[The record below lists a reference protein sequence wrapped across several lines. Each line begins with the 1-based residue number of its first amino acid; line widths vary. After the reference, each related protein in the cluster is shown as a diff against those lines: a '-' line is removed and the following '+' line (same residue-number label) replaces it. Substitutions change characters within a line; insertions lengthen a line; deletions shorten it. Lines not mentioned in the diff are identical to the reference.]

1 MEGNKFLYRK
11 IDHIGIAVR
20 SLDAALKTYG
30 AGLGMRADHIEEVPE
45 QKTRVALI
53 QLGESRLELLE
64 AMEEDSPIGRF
75 IAKRGEGLHHLCFQ
89 VEDLERTL
97 LRLKEAGVRLIDEI
111 PRRGAGNCLVAFI
124 HPTSTC
130 GVLVELSQNSL

>member
-1 MEGNKFLYRK
+1 MYRK

-20 SLDAALKTYG
+20 SLDAALKIYS
-30 AGLGMRADHIEEVPE
+30 AGLGMQAEHIEEVPE

-53 QLGESRLELLE
+53 PLGEARLELLE

-75 IAKRGEGLHHLCFQ
+75 IAKRGEGLHHICVQ
-89 VEDLERTL
+89 VEDLEQTL
-97 LRLKEAGVRLIDEI
+97 LHLKEAGVRLIDEV
-111 PRRGAGNCLVAFI
+111 PRRGAGNCLVAFV

-130 GVLVELSQNSL
+130 GVLVELSQSDHAEAR